1 MYNSG
6 EWEPI
11 SDENWTDDD
20 GEDEGEEFDFGNIGD
35 EEDEDE

>member
-11 SDENWTDDD
+11 NDENWTDD
-20 GEDEGEEFDFGNIGD
+20 EETDEGEEFDFGNIDG